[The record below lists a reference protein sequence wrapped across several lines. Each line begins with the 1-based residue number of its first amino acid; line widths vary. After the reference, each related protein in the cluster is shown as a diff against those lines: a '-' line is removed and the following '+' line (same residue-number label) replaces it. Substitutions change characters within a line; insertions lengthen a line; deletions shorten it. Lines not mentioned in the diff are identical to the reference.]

1 MEAVMTDETRRP
13 KTSGPQLS
21 RTTAPDAA
29 EERRL
34 ADPSAKG
41 VTDPEEVWET
51 AGPADEP
58 APDENLRDRDEG
70 REPDPSFVMP
80 DEPSPYGEEAQADI
94 VGRQSGPDKG
104 PADIEKPRKE

>member
-1 MEAVMTDETRRP
+1 MTDETPRW

-21 RTTAPDAA
+21 KTTAPDAA

-34 ADPSAKG
+34 ADPSVKD
-41 VTDPEEVWET
+41 VTNPKEVWET

-70 REPDPSFVMP
+70 REPDPSFITS

-94 VGRQSGPDKG
+94 VGRQSGPGKG
-104 PADIEKPRKE
+104 AADVEKPRKG

>member
-1 MEAVMTDETRRP
+1 MTDETLRP
-13 KTSGPQLS
+13 KTSDPQLS
-21 RTTAPDAA
+21 RTSAPDAA
-29 EERRL
+29 EERRR
-34 ADPSAKG
+34 ADPSVKD

-70 REPDPSFVMP
+70 REPDQSFVTP

-94 VGRQSGPDKG
+94 VGRQSGPGKG
-104 PADIEKPRKE
+104 AADIEKPRKQ